1 MELNSVGV
9 IGGGSMGSGIAQVA
23 AQAGFRVVLVDLAP
37 DLLERALGNIQKSLD
52 RLEKKGGMD
61 ASKKQE
67 TLARLTTATDIKQL
81 RDQPFIIEAVF
92 ENLDLKKRIF
102 KELDGLCPPS
112 TILAT
117 NTSSLPITEIASMTG
132 RPEKV
137 IGTHFMN
144 PVPVLMGVE
153 VIRGRLTSDE
163 TVETTRN
170 FIQRLGKKPV
180 LAVDYAGFIN
190 SRLLNLYLNEAAYT
204 VMDGNN
210 PKDVD
215 DCMVYTANM
224 PMGPCALM
232 DLVGIDVI
240 VHILGILREEYG
252 EKFRVAPILRQMVR
266 AGHLGK
272 KTGRGFYQY

>member
-1 MELNSVGV
+1 MEVNSIGV
-9 IGGGSMGSGIAQVA
+9 IGGGTMGSGIAQIA
-23 AQAGFRVVLVDLAP
+23 AQAGLQVDLVDLTS
-37 DLLERALGNIQKSLD
+37 DVLERALGNIQRSLE
-52 RLEKKGGMD
+52 RLEKKGNID
-61 ASKKQE
+61 ASIKQK
-67 TLARLTTATDIKQL
+67 TLARINTSIDLKQL
-81 RDQPFIIEAVF
+81 RDQAFIIEAVF
-92 ENLDLKKRIF
+92 ENLGLKKQIF
-102 KELDGLCPPS
+102 KELDELCPPS

-117 NTSSLPITEIASMTG
+117 NTSSLPITEIASMTR

-144 PVPVLMGVE
+144 PVPVMMGVE

-163 TVETTRN
+163 TVEITRN
-170 FIQRLGKKPV
+170 LIQRLGRKPV

-190 SRLLNLYLNEAAYT
+190 SRLLNIYLNEAAYT

-224 PMGPCALM
+224 PIGPCALM

-240 VHILGILREEYG
+240 VNILEILREEYG
-252 EKFRVAPILRQMVR
+252 DKFKVAPILRQMVR
-266 AGHLGK
+266 AGHLGR

>member
-1 MELNSVGV
+1 MEVNSVGV
-9 IGGGSMGSGIAQVA
+9 IGGGAMGSGIAQVA
-23 AQAGFRVVLVDLAP
+23 AQAGLRVVLVDLAP
-37 DLLERALGNIQKSLD
+37 DLLGRALGNIQKSLE
-52 RLEKKGGMD
+52 RLEKKGSID

-67 TLARLTTATDIKQL
+67 ALARIATSTDIKQL

-102 KELDGLCPPS
+102 KELDELCPPS

-117 NTSSLPITEIASMTG
+117 NTSSLPVTEIASMTR

-144 PVPVLMGVE
+144 PVPVMMGVE

-170 FIQRLGKKPV
+170 FIQRLGRRPV
-180 LAVDYAGFIN
+180 LAVDYPGFIN
-190 SRLLNLYLNEAAYT
+190 SRLLNIYLNEAAYT

-224 PMGPCALM
+224 SMGPCALM

-240 VHILGILREEYG
+240 VNILGILREEYG
-252 EKFRVAPILRQMVR
+252 EKFKVAPILRQMVR
-266 AGHLGK
+266 AGHLGR

>member
-1 MELNSVGV
+1 MEVNSVGV
-9 IGGGSMGSGIAQVA
+9 IGGGTMGSGIAQVA
-23 AQAGFRVVLVDLAP
+23 AQAGLRVVLVDLAP
-37 DLLERALGNIQKSLD
+37 DLLGRALGNIQKSLE
-52 RLEKKGGMD
+52 RLEKKGSID

-67 TLARLTTATDIKQL
+67 ALARIATSTDIKQL

-102 KELDGLCPPS
+102 KELDELCPPS

-117 NTSSLPITEIASMTG
+117 NTSSLPVTEIAAMTR

-144 PVPVLMGVE
+144 PVPVMMGVE

-170 FIQRLGKKPV
+170 FIQRLGRKPV

-190 SRLLNLYLNEAAYT
+190 SRLLNIYLNEAAYT

-224 PMGPCALM
+224 SIGPCALM

-240 VHILGILREEYG
+240 VNILGILREEYG
-252 EKFRVAPILRQMVR
+252 EKFKVAPLLRQMVR
-266 AGHLGK
+266 AGHLGR

>member
-1 MELNSVGV
+1 MVNSVGV
-9 IGGGSMGSGIAQVA
+9 IGGGTMGSGIAQVA
-23 AQAGFRVVLVDLAP
+23 AQAGLRVVLVDLDP
-37 DLLERALGNIQKSLD
+37 DLLRRALGNIQKSLE
-52 RLEKKGGMD
+52 RLEKKGSID

-67 TLARLTTATDIKQL
+67 ALSRIATSTDIKQL

-92 ENLDLKKRIF
+92 ENLDLKKGIF
-102 KELDGLCPPS
+102 KELDELCPPS

-117 NTSSLPITEIASMTG
+117 NTSSLPITEIASMTR

-144 PVPVLMGVE
+144 PVPVMMGVE

-170 FIQRLGKKPV
+170 FIQKLGRKPV

-190 SRLLNLYLNEAAYT
+190 SRLLNIYLNEAAYT

-224 PMGPCALM
+224 PIGPCALM

-240 VHILGILREEYG
+240 VNILGILREEYG
-252 EKFRVAPILRQMVR
+252 EKFKVAPILRQMVR
-266 AGHLGK
+266 AGQLGK

>member
-1 MELNSVGV
+1 MEVNSVGV
-9 IGGGSMGSGIAQVA
+9 IGGGTMGSGIAQVA
-23 AQAGFRVVLVDLAP
+23 AQAGLRVVLVDLAP
-37 DLLERALGNIQKSLD
+37 DLLGRALGNIQKSLE
-52 RLEKKGGMD
+52 RLEKKGSID

-67 TLARLTTATDIKQL
+67 ALARIATSTDIKQL

-102 KELDGLCPPS
+102 KELDELCPPS

-117 NTSSLPITEIASMTG
+117 NTSSLPVTEIAAMTR

-144 PVPVLMGVE
+144 PVPVMMGVE

-170 FIQRLGKKPV
+170 FIQRLGRKPI

-190 SRLLNLYLNEAAYT
+190 SRLLNIYLNEAAYT

-224 PMGPCALM
+224 SIGPCALM

-240 VHILGILREEYG
+240 VNILGILREEYG
-252 EKFRVAPILRQMVR
+252 EKFKVAPLLRQMVR
-266 AGHLGK
+266 AGHLGR